1 MPYINL
7 DAANTI
13 FFDRELEQVKTR
25 SYDVLKAP
33 LAANRLIPVDAT
45 TSPGAKTVTYEQYDS
60 TGIAKIIANYA
71 DDLPTAD
78 VAGKQFTSTLKSI
91 GNSYVYSLEDI
102 RAAQFAGKPL
112 EQRKANSA
120 VRAHQELMNRLA
132 FYGDAEYGIQ
142 GWLTNANIPAAAV
155 ADNAGGTSKLWI
167 NKTPDEILE
176 DLNESI
182 RSIVDLSNGA
192 EMPNTIVMP
201 IAQYQ
206 LITNTPR
213 SATSDTTIL
222 QFFLANNPGMSVE
235 WANELK
241 GAFTGA
247 TDGFITYDRGPD
259 KLWQEVPQMVEMFAA
274 QEQNLAFSVPVHSK
288 FGGVIV
294 PYPLAQ
300 RFRYGC

>member
-13 FFDRELEQVKTR
+13 FFDRELEQVKAR

-33 LAANRLIPVDAT
+33 LAANRLVPVDAT

-60 TGIAKIIANYA
+60 SGIAKIIANYA

-132 FYGDAEYGIQ
+132 FFGDAEYGIQ
-142 GWLTNANIPAAAV
+142 GWLTNANIPSAAV
-155 ADNAGGTSKLWI
+155 ADNDGGTSKLWI

-176 DLNESI
+176 DMNESI

-201 IAQYQ
+201 IKQYQ
-206 LITNTPR
+206 LISTTAR
-213 SATSDTTIL
+213 SDTSDTTIL

-241 GAFTGA
+241 GAFAGD
-247 TDGFITYDRGPD
+247 DGFITYDRNPD
-259 KLWQEVPQMVEMFAA
+259 KLWQEIPQMVEMFAA

-288 FGGVIV
+288 HGGVIV

-300 RFRYGC
+300 RFRTGI